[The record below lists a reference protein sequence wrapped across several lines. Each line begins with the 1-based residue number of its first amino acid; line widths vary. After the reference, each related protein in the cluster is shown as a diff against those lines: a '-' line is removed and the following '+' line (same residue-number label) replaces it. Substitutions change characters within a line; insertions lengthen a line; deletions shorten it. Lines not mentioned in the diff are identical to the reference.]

1 MNKEPESEHIFS
13 VGVPVYFLREK
24 ECLQSKFSHMEYNNY
39 NTCSHET
46 EAKNERWKKTFQP
59 HSLHYHVLEM
69 KATTVQCENY
79 KWQNLRME
87 QGEDKL
93 KTFDNDDAK

>member
-1 MNKEPESEHIFS
+1 
-13 VGVPVYFLREK
+13 
-24 ECLQSKFSHMEYNNY
+24 
-39 NTCSHET
+39 
-46 EAKNERWKKTFQP
+46 
-59 HSLHYHVLEM
+59 M

-93 KTFDNDDAK
+93 KTFDNDDAKQVSVDPQLEKC